1 MAIKKRNLA
10 LIGTTLLATN
20 YNRGGIS
27 SERRNRYLH
36 IDCHWMMGLPAA
48 HAIPANPLPFRE
60 TQPDGS
66 PTPFLRWMGDDSYSY
81 LTDERGYKVVVDV
94 DGWFVYAE
102 MEDDVVGEQ
111 SANERRRLS
120 KPSNHRLGQID
131 PSVHGYPL
139 GIVDVPPPHERFHAS
154 SALDLDRVA
163 ASPPPPPPSVR
174 HRSLVKTHGTFHNLV
189 LLLRFSNHKN
199 RDVPPQSDY
208 DTLYN
213 TLEPTEHKKSVAP
226 TGSIRQVFLQNSYG
240 AFTLESTVYKWI
252 TLSKS
257 EEYYANG
264 NHGFTKLKEGIEEA
278 LDVLEK
284 DPGFEFADFDLDGD
298 GMIDGFG
305 VLHSG
310 YGAEFG
316 GDDCYGAKNEN
327 RIWSHKGGMDWTS
340 KKERIAVNR
349 YYVSSG
355 LRGKCG
361 EDIVRMGVICH
372 EIGHYLGLPD
382 LYDATFEGVGIGAFD
397 MMSQS
402 WGYSG
407 SGLLP
412 PLLSAWSK
420 LQVGWATPILIE
432 HDGTY
437 SIEAS
442 STSPIVYK
450 ITEGFPEG
458 EYLLLE
464 NRQPQGFDEEILHG
478 GIAIW
483 HIDDKLNSQDDR
495 GYPSQPQWPYNGKH
509 YQVALLSADGK
520 YDFEKGTNQGDAD
533 DLWHADS
540 KKKELKPGSSQYP
553 NTDTYQDG
561 SVTETKIRIFGFS
574 PSGDVMTFSVEGFEK
589 GVDKTSAPTSSP
601 TGVPTLAPTHA
612 PTNDPTNVTTPGPSR
627 EPTRLPTG
635 GPTHVPTHLPSS
647 VPSEVPSNGPSTSP
661 TESTSP
667 TSAPPT
673 QNPTLNPA
681 TNTTGS
687 PVTEIDQCASLCL
700 EPIPS
705 ISCPKMPHDFQSCL
719 NADMGELC
727 DADGECGT
735 DNFLNNCA
743 GYDVYR
749 VIPCTMTNWMD
760 PVDISGNSGTQVL
773 PNFDNTTNVTT
784 EIPTTAPSTSPTKS
798 PTNRPVLTI
807 VGSNSIVNA
816 DSETPL
822 SNNKS
827 NECKYYPGWN
837 IGLPYCLHDCNQP
850 TYMKNNPIFEFDSV
864 ESCCNLHY
872 RKSEA
877 ACAFQT
883 SAADVE
889 VSTVFT
895 FLPSVSGHIWND
907 ANGNDLREGNESGMH
922 GVLIDLFTCGDD
934 IWVKGTRTSTDGSF
948 HFIDLEPG
956 HYYLKMVPP
965 AGYQIS
971 ASSSLHSDFTPYS
984 GETICQEFRGD
995 DADKEFIGS
1004 VVPDVKTELVS
1015 APLDAD
1021 IEPEEDEL
1029 EEEIQVPI
1037 QMMSNLGIHSKA
1049 RPQRPTP
1056 SSASTHS
1063 EKFATTTETA
1073 TTSATRASTSK
1084 STEREPSSRTINS
1097 LHSKSFLRGFS
1108 NFESTD
1114 STAVTIQ
1121 ALEDI
1126 TIKSKPG
1133 VYSVQGELKVGCEP
1147 EWCDDVLIKFDATSL
1162 KGTDYKS
1169 AKSAILR
1176 LYALNASPVG
1186 GTVHVTST
1194 DTWEDSRVTW
1204 DNAPSASDHLGE
1216 IGSIHPNQWVDV
1228 DVTYG
1233 LLKSTNGVLSLRIKS
1248 DTTNRT
1254 WRAKYSSLESMP
1266 SHVPEL
1272 RVSF

>member
-1 MAIKKRNLA
+1 MTIKKRNLA
-10 LIGTTLLATN
+10 LIGTTLLAIN
-20 YNRGGIS
+20 YHRGSGS
-27 SERRNRYLH
+27 SEGHNQRMRF
-36 IDCHWMMGLPAA
+36 PVAQ
-48 HAIPANPLPFRE
+48 AIPANPLPFRE

-66 PTPFLRWMGDDSYSY
+66 PTPYLRWVGDDSHSF
-81 LTDERGYKVVVDV
+81 LTDEEGYKVVVDG
-94 DGWFVYAE
+94 DGWFVYAQTE
-102 MEDDVVGEQ
+102 HVEEL
-111 SANERRRLS
+111 SANEVGAAATPPNTSGGTRRRRS
-120 KPSNHRLGQID
+120 KPDNRRVGQVD
-131 PSVHGYPL
+131 PSSLEGVPL
-139 GIVDVPPPHERFHAS
+139 GIADVPPLRERRHSPESPITS
-154 SALDLDRVA
+154 S
-163 ASPPPPPPSVR
+163 SPPPPPH
-174 HRSLVKTHGTFHNLV
+174 HRSLVKTQGTFHNLV
-189 LLLRFSNHKN
+189 LLLRFSNHKS
-199 RDVPPQSDY
+199 RDVPPRADY

-213 TLEPTEHKKSVAP
+213 TVEPTEHKKSVAP

-240 AFTLESTVYKWI
+240 AFTLESTVYEWI

-257 EEYYANG
+257 EEYYADG

-284 DPGFEFADFDLDGD
+284 DPDFDFADFDLDGD
-298 GMIDGFG
+298 GTIDGFG

-340 KKERIAVNR
+340 KEEGIKVNR

-402 WGYSG
+402 WGHTG

-420 LQVGWATPILIE
+420 IQVGWATPILLE
-432 HDGTY
+432 NDGTY

-464 NRQPQGFDEEILHG
+464 NRQPQGFDEEIPHG

-483 HIDDKLNSQDDR
+483 HIDDHLNSQDDR
-495 GYPSQPQWPYNGKH
+495 GYPNQPQWPYNGKH

-520 YDFEKGTNQGDAD
+520 YDFEKGVNQGDAD

-540 KKKELKPGSSQYP
+540 KEKELKPGSNQYP

-561 SVTETKIRIFGFS
+561 NVSETKIRIFGFS

-589 GVDKTSAPTSSP
+589 GKKTTSQPTSSP
-601 TGVPTLAPTHA
+601 TGVRTPVPTHM
-612 PTNDPTNVTTPGPSR
+612 PTNNPTKVTTPAPSH
-627 EPTRLPTG
+627 EPTKVPTG
-635 GPTHVPTHLPSS
+635 GPTHDPTHVPSS
-647 VPSEVPSNGPSTSP
+647 VPSQVPSKGPSTSP
-661 TESTSP
+661 TKSASP
-667 TSAPPT
+667 TSAFPT
-673 QNPTLNPA
+673 QNPISNPT
-681 TNTTGS
+681 TNPTES
-687 PVTEIDQCASLCL
+687 PVTEVDRCASLCL

-705 ISCPKMPHDFQSCL
+705 ISCPKMPYNFPSCL
-719 NADMGELC
+719 DADMGELC

-735 DNFLNNCA
+735 DNFLNNF
-743 GYDVYR
+743 
-749 VIPCTMTNWMD
+749 
-760 PVDISGNSGTQVL
+760 DIVGSVSPQIL
-773 PNFDNTTNVTT
+773 PTFDNTTNVTT
-784 EIPTTAPSTSPTKS
+784 EIPTTAPSTSPSKLPTK
-798 PTNRPVLTI
+798 RPVLTI
-807 VGSNSIVNA
+807 VGANSIIHSDS
-816 DSETPL
+816 DSEIANTNPD
-822 SNNKS
+822 
-827 NECKYYPGWN
+827 ECKYYPGWN
-837 IGLPYCLHDCNQP
+837 RGLPHCLHDCNQP
-850 TYMKNNPIFEFDSV
+850 TYMKNNPIFEFDSI
-864 ESCCNLHY
+864 EGCCNLHY

-877 ACAFQT
+877 ACVIQT
-883 SAADVE
+883 SATEAKA
-889 VSTVFT
+889 STVFAS
-895 FLPSVSGHIWND
+895 LPSASGHIWVD
-907 ANGNDLREGNESGMH
+907 ANGNDSREGNELGMH

-934 IWVKGTRTSTDGSF
+934 TWVKGTRTSSDGSYQ
-948 HFIDLEPG
+948 FIDLEPG

-965 AGYQIS
+965 TGYHIS

-984 GETICQEFRGD
+984 GETLCHEFKGD
-995 DADKEFIGS
+995 DGDKEFIGS
-1004 VVPDVKTELVS
+1004 VVPDVETELVS
-1015 APLDAD
+1015 APLDS
-1021 IEPEEDEL
+1021 ELEEDEL
-1029 EEEIQVPI
+1029 EEEIQDPV
-1037 QMMSNLGIHSKA
+1037 QMVSNLGIHSKS
-1049 RPQRPTP
+1049 RPQRPTA
-1056 SSASTHS
+1056 SSATTLS
-1063 EKFATTTETA
+1063 EKFAATTETTTTTTPA
-1073 TTSATRASTSK
+1073 TTPK
-1084 STEREPSSRTINS
+1084 PIEREPSNRTVNS
-1097 LHSKSFLRGFS
+1097 LHAKSFLRGYS
-1108 NFESTD
+1108 SFESTD

-1147 EWCDDVLIKFDATSL
+1147 EWCDDALIKFDATSL
-1162 KGTDYKS
+1162 KGRDYKS

-1204 DNAPSASDHLGE
+1204 DNAPSATDFLGE
-1216 IGSIHPNQWVDV
+1216 VGSIHPNQWVDV
-1228 DVTYG
+1228 DVTDG
-1233 LLKSTNGVLSLRIKS
+1233 LLMSTNGVLSLRIKS
-1248 DTTNRT
+1248 DIRNRT
-1254 WRAKYSSLESMP
+1254 WRAKYSSLESIP